1 MEPQSLN
8 TALQIVVGKQLSSV
22 TFVLDYW
29 RLEFEGNNIS
39 VMTWLRIDGD
49 GQNVLSGEERFRN
62 RLCDQIG
69 KIVDRAD
76 FSSDILTIGFGDGYS
91 IRAFARSEDYRGPEA
106 LLFQSYSFK
115 TLFVV

>member
-1 MEPQSLN
+1 VEPQSLN
-8 TALQIVVGKQLSSV
+8 AALQIVVGKQLSSV

-39 VMTWLRIDGD
+39 VMTWLCVNGD
-49 GQNVLSGEERFRN
+49 GQSVRSGEEGFRN
-62 RLCDQIG
+62 RLCERIG

-76 FSSDILTIGFGDGYS
+76 FSGDILTIGFDDGYS
-91 IRAFARSEDYRGPEA
+91 IRAFARFEDYRGPEA